1 MALCA
6 GYIITSSA
14 SMPNSISSFFF
25 FTFFCSSYWC
35 LGVVFECHCYFSLSC
50 VTHDLFFQPI
60 SLSYR
65 LDTNNSESNIVI
77 ALWISYFLVFS
88 KDIFWF
94 NFFAIPFFFWYF
106 SFIVRLLKCHV
117 FFVQHKGLVNVS
129 SFSIS
134 ESLSFFFFWLIDEK
148 EPKRQLLSIRTIE
161 SKKRMEYGVPV

>member
-50 VTHDLFFQPI
+50 VTIYFSNQFRCR
-60 SLSYR
+60 R

-94 NFFAIPFFFWYF
+94 NFFAIPFFFF
-106 SFIVRLLKCHV
+106 DILVSLFGCSSVTSLLCNTKDLYKRVLLLH
-117 FFVQHKGLVNVS
+117 FR
-129 SFSIS
+129 IS
-134 ESLSFFFFWLIDEK
+134 LFLFFFWLIDEK